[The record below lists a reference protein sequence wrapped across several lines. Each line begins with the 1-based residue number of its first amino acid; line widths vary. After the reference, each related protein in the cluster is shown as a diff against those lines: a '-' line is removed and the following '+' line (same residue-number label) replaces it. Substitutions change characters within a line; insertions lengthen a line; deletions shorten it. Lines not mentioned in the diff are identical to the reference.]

1 MTMGER
7 IRQAR
12 LDAGLS
18 QRQLA
23 GDVMTRNMLSA
34 LEHDGAN
41 PSVGTLRY
49 LSEKLCKPISYFLGE
64 DVLQLSQTQQM
75 EEIRIAFRK
84 RDFRFCLER
93 LETLEAEEFAAE
105 RGLIKA
111 LSALELADQALGQ
124 GKRPYANQLL
134 RQSMDA
140 GQDNPYLGKDFERRW
155 LVLAARAETKTS
167 RRAVLVGRIPG
178 DDEVLCMKAEAAL
191 EDGNAD
197 RAEQLLSAVEQQDE
211 NWYWL
216 RGEVW
221 FARKEYDRAIEYYRK
236 VENVRP
242 ESIKR
247 LEICY
252 RELEDYK
259 MAYYYATRKT

>member
-41 PSVGTLRY
+41 PSVATLRY

-64 DVLQLSQTQQM
+64 DVLQLSESEQM
-75 EEIRIAFRK
+75 EQLRIAFREGK
-84 RDFRFCLER
+84 YKECLDR
-93 LETLEAEEFAAE
+93 LETLTAKDFAQE
-105 RGLIKA
+105 RGLLEA
-111 LSALELADQALGQ
+111 LCSLELAGQALVQ
-124 GKRPYANQLL
+124 GKGPYAGQLL
-134 RQSMDA
+134 QRSMNA
-140 GQDNPYLGKDFERRW
+140 AQGNPYLGKDFERRW
-155 LVLAARAETKTS
+155 LILAAKAARGSQRA
-167 RRAVLVGRIPG
+167 ALVGRICD
-178 DDEVLCMKAEAAL
+178 DDEVLCLKAQAAL
-191 EDGNAD
+191 DSGD
-197 RAEQLLSAVEQQDE
+197 LSRAEKLLEAVARRDTQW
-211 NWYWL
+211 NWL

-221 FARKEYDRAIEYYRK
+221 FARKEYRQAIECYRRT
-236 VENVRP
+236 EDSRP
-242 ESIKR
+242 QSMKR

-259 MAYYYATRKT
+259 MAYYYATKKI